1 MGRSLDVWHYFEL
14 AAQVASLKD
23 DCRSHQ
29 LGAVGLRSD
38 GALVCAS
45 NGPVRFSPRAVHH
58 AEMRLCR
65 KLDYYGTVFV
75 ARRLASGGWGL
86 ARPCIDC
93 QRILRS
99 RRVRRVYYTVNQNE
113 YGVIDYGR

>member
-1 MGRSLDVWHYFEL
+1 MGRALNVWKYFEL

-23 DCRSHQ
+23 DFRTHRI
-29 LGAVGLRSD
+29 GAVGLRSD

-45 NGPVRFSPRAVHH
+45 NGPVRKSPLSIHH
-58 AEMRLCR
+58 AEMRLVR

-75 ARRLASGGWGL
+75 ARRRADGNWGL
-86 ARPCIDC
+86 ARPCVDC

-99 RRVRRVYYTVNQNE
+99 RRVRRVYYTVGPEE
-113 YGVIDYGR
+113 YGVLDP